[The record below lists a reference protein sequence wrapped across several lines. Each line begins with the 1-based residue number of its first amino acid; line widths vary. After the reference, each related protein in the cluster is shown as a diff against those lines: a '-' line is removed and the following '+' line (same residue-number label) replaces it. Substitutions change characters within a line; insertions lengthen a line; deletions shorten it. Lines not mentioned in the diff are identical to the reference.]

1 MAAGIIDENASSRR
15 CTEINVYRWQ
25 VKDWLLRACKVGS
38 PRVQRNCV
46 GKVLGEKAFSGTGD
60 QNEREVGI
68 ILGYMR
74 KLGDKMLANA
84 PSA

>member
-1 MAAGIIDENASSRR
+1 M
-15 CTEINVYRWQ
+15 
-25 VKDWLLRACKVGS
+25 
-38 PRVQRNCV
+38 

-60 QNEREVGI
+60 QNEREVGS

-74 KLGDKMLANA
+74 KLGDEMLANA